1 MQFDNFFIDY
11 KLRLKTISERII
23 WPKLPLYRKISLIA
37 MILLFL
43 VILVALIFQNNNL
56 ILLTSFLTFIFFIVF
71 LAIDSTPKNQSFM
84 LNQYYKPYSRQRTS
98 MIINLLNDYNISE
111 FDTDRI
117 SLLINQTKEAQI
129 AHNPFSPIIDP
140 IIKLI
145 KGVSPIIISII
156 SYIPQKTTSDRDLQF
171 TIIELSILFC
181 AILGIYIMFAVFS
194 PILKDLIYRDYSKYN
209 SLIYDLNQIK
219 IFQPNQTTNFSNH
232 FSSYKSK

>member
-23 WPKLPLYRKISLIA
+23 WSKLPLYRKISLIA

-43 VILVALIFQNNNL
+43 VMLVALIFQNNNL
-56 ILLTSFLTFIFFIVF
+56 ILLTSFLTFIFFIVL

-84 LNQYYKPYSRQRTS
+84 LNKYYKPYSRQRTS
-98 MIINLLNDYNISE
+98 MIIKLLNDYNISE

-145 KGVSPIIISII
+145 KGVSPIIIS
-156 SYIPQKTTSDRDLQF
+156 YIPQKTTSDRDLQF

-181 AILGIYIMFAVFS
+181 AILGIYIMFAVLS

-219 IFQPNQTTNFSNH
+219 IFQPNQIASSSNH
-232 FSSYKSK
+232 LSSSKDK